1 MAGQAAI
8 SQAAGMM
15 DVNATSSRTIVNWD
29 SFNVGAGNVANFN
42 LPNSSAAILNRVT
55 TPDMPSTI
63 AGAIHSNGNVMLVNP
78 SGIMVNSSG
87 MVNTNGFTAST
98 FDVTNE
104 SFLNGGPLV
113 FTNDG
118 SDASIVNEGSIQ
130 TGSGGAHLIANEIAN
145 DGMIASDGGNITLS
159 AGGTVTLDNGV
170 TYVQAS
176 MDTLASGISPAAGLI
191 QNTGT
196 IRATGAASVG
206 GEVYLVNPGG
216 EILHDGTIE
225 SQLASGEQGGKVHLE
240 ADRITLQE
248 NSVVD
253 ATGSHGGGTVLVGG
267 EWQGSG
273 TMTQATSV
281 AMETGATIDA
291 SATEDGD
298 GGTIVLWSD
307 VFNKDS
313 VTRAFGNLIA
323 RAGQLSGSGGQIETS
338 GAQVDTTGV
347 RVDAGAPNGEGGD
360 WLIDPYNFII
370 DLAASVTL
378 VGALDSGTNVTVDTT
393 VDLPLLGGL
402 GSDLELG
409 DITLTSDLITGAMS
423 GDATLSLKAHQNIIL
438 DAGVTIDATQ
448 NSNANKLNVVL
459 WADQDNSGT
468 GTVRIGSG
476 LVGTTIHT
484 NGGGLAITG
493 GSATTWTPSDGE
505 PDIAIGSGRAMAGDL
520 LGLLNGAEILNTD
533 IDTDGG
539 NVLIRAG
546 SSGSLSIFDEVF
558 GIELNGTSISTGSGS
573 ITLDG
578 LVEDQLGL
586 NVDNAV
592 GVHLAGGS
600 SLTSSTGD
608 ISITGELANTSEFV
622 NGSGVWIGREI
633 DNVLTASGDV
643 SITTGDGDIDIIGI
657 GADNSG
663 SGWRHGLALMTSN
676 GSDEI
681 NIATV
686 GGNITLD
693 GTATFRD
700 GATSDSS
707 GLQLQPGSA
716 GALLVTSQTG
726 DITLR
731 GVNSQE
737 AAADENAIRF
747 AADNVAGDI
756 TIGYD
761 GINPFSGDILIQAN
775 SISQHFTNA
784 GNGSISIQGLG
795 GLTIES
801 VGSSFTKAMVFDDD
815 WNFGATFGSMV
826 FGKINNT
833 ANLTFND
840 PLTLAGGFSALGG
853 ELTLNDDLTSTS
865 TGDLLFKSNLATNN
879 SIQLLGDI
887 YKTGGDRSILTAQA
901 DGRVQVVGSITSSG
915 GALLDTILWS
925 DYHNTGSGGTS
936 ILGNITTGGGHF
948 WAGGSGSDGGSQDW
962 NGLTVG
968 DGASVGASGFNHN
981 ALDLFG
987 DINSG
992 GGDILLWAGL
1002 GFDTGIDGIGL
1013 SGTRLLNGGAGDIT
1027 LIGDDFDGGT
1037 LNVDLYGH
1045 LRICPNDI
1053 WANIGSQLDFDGS
1066 VSANTFTGVNAD
1078 IDWLVI
1084 SNLNL
1089 LGGLS
1094 LGKAGLSQ
1102 DIRLYDSLAIDG
1114 GLELF
1119 GRNITVESGATLD
1132 LSSAGSLGSL
1142 LVDASADV
1150 NINGAITLGGDLTIT
1165 GGNDINLGGLIAR
1178 VGSAN
1183 TDITLKADRHIVL
1196 DGNIDTVAG
1205 SQNVQLWA
1213 DADDSGD
1220 GINIFR
1226 AESLV
1231 TAGGNFTTGNG
1242 NVAELNGVNVQ
1253 VGGDIYITN
1262 AAAQTFDT
1270 DGGDIAIQGET
1281 IIANA
1286 SVAGV
1291 TFDSK
1296 GGDIDFSGLLNSGN
1310 QYDFVDGPDG
1320 AGSWD
1325 WARTDARN
1333 GTAGGSLL
1341 GESYL
1346 VTITSR
1352 LENAIAGI
1360 EAGYQGAWI
1369 GAYRDTATPLDW
1381 KWADGPESGQHFWT
1395 EVDAGG
1401 GSAEPGAFANFGPGE
1416 PNGGPSV
1423 AGESVGQ
1430 LYGNSGLWNDLSSS
1444 TTFAATQT
1452 GDYDVLGYVR
1462 ETNSAPAAVTIDAGT
1477 TGLVTMGGIGAGK
1490 ALASLDVTSAGVTI
1504 SGDSLITTGT
1514 QTYDSGF
1521 VATSTLDLN
1530 ISSSGLSADGDIHL
1544 EGTTLTLASDLTAN
1558 LAGDILLRTDSLSLP
1573 QAVSIDTTGELTIE
1587 PLNTS
1592 FAAPFTLPLETLT
1605 LSTNLTGLLVGKDG
1619 NTANIT
1625 LDGDLIINGDAEM
1638 VGGDVTLLDNVNTNG
1653 GDFIA
1658 RSTGAIVQS
1667 ANVDVETDGGKVTY
1681 WSDSDADGVGH
1692 IDIQSGA
1699 TISTEGGDL
1708 QIAGGLDSNFDQT
1721 PDGFASGQ
1729 ALVDDSGRFHSG
1741 VSLHNAILD
1750 TRIAGVLDGTA
1761 GDITLRGISTYT
1773 GADNASGVLLYAS
1786 QLFGNQIDVLGS
1798 VTHTG
1803 GTTTRFGILADG
1815 GVSPNNTSLQAFG
1828 GLSLTGNAATVADQ
1842 YSIFWG
1848 ANHEMSVLDGDV
1860 NIDAAGQLRYLSTQ
1874 SMSLAASR
1882 SLILNLDETSI
1893 WQSVITG
1900 EGGLIKQGSGT
1911 LSLQAANSFT
1921 GALQI
1926 SGGTLTQNQSG
1937 AIHDAVAVTIDS
1949 GAAWDL
1955 AGFNETVTSFGG
1967 FGNITLGAGTL
1978 TAFGDNSSGA
1988 LAGVISGSGNL
1999 VKQGSG
2005 ELVLSGLNTYTGTTA
2020 VDGSLR
2026 LRTDQL
2032 SLSSTSYIGTGS
2044 VFLEPLNTSFS
2055 SALDTTGTTFG
2066 GSLAGL
2072 TIGKL
2077 GNTANITIGSS
2088 LSIQGDI
2095 SLFGGDLN
2103 LHAGVNSND
2112 NAIYLHAANDVTQ
2125 NIAGTLLSR
2134 ELELSG
2140 GGDFE
2145 LNQLTND
2152 VATIAASGVG
2162 DLHYV
2167 DSNAVEIGSV
2177 LADGITASGLVAVET
2192 LAGDLT
2198 VSQDVATTNTTV
2210 SAIVL
2215 NAGRDADAG
2224 TATGGNLIINS
2235 SPAITTG
2242 VAGQASLFTGS
2253 IDDSTGLTS
2262 LVGSGTGDF
2271 RYNSDES
2278 ASNFSTPLTAGMQ
2291 AIYREQPTATIVAN
2305 DATTTYGVDAP
2316 TPTGSATGLVNGD
2329 AIGTLAIV
2337 SPTYSGASKLEAGS
2351 YDVTDASLTALGYN
2365 VVDDLDAITV
2375 DQKLLTPSGFA
2386 ASTKVYDGTTD
2397 SALAASGVLTG
2408 IELGDLVTMSN
2419 TGASFSDKNVGTNK
2433 TVTVNGLAL
2442 SGTDATNYSL
2452 GGVSTANTTGDI
2464 TAKLISVS
2472 GLASSDKVYD
2482 GTTVATTPLAGA
2494 VFNGM
2499 VVGDDLSVTS
2509 ITGTFNDKNVGTSK
2523 TVTLTDAVYGGADVG
2538 NYAISDQNTS
2548 SADITARSLTVNG
2561 ISSGDKVYD
2570 GTTSAIIDLNGIT
2583 FNGLISGD
2591 DLTASGTTGTFADK
2605 HAGTNKTVT
2614 LSGTTFGGSDVGNYA
2629 ITDQSNAIADIT
2641 AKAITVSGIAVGDKI
2656 YDGTTNGT
2664 VDLSGLT
2671 FNGLVG
2677 GDDLTGSGTVGTFA
2691 DKNVGTAKSVA
2702 LSGTT
2707 YGGSDVG
2714 NYAITDQVAS
2724 TADITAKALSV
2735 SGITAGDKVYDGTT
2749 NATLDTS
2756 GIGFTGLVGGDDLSI
2771 ASVTG
2776 TFTDKNAAANKTVNL
2791 TGSSYNGVDVGNYEI
2806 TDQASALATI
2816 SQKALT
2822 VSGISAADKV
2832 YDGTTNAAL
2841 DLSGLTLFG
2850 LISGDEITTSGT
2862 SGAFTN
2868 KNVGTDKTVNITGT
2882 TFGGADAG
2890 NYAITDQS
2898 NAIADITAKA
2908 ITVSGIAVGDKVY
2921 DGTTTGTVDLSGL
2934 TFNGLVGGDDLTGS
2948 GTVGTFAD
2956 KNVGTAK
2963 SVALSGTTYGGSDV
2977 GNYAITDQA
2986 TAAADI
2992 TAKALTIS
3000 GITAG
3005 DKVYDGTT
3013 NATLD
3018 TSGITFTGL
3027 VGGDE
3032 LSIATVTGTFT
3043 DKNAAA
3049 NKTVNLTGSS
3059 YNGVDVG
3066 NYAITDQASALATIS
3081 QKALTVSGIAAADK
3095 VYDGTTNAALD
3106 LSGLTLFGLI
3116 SGDEITTS
3124 GTSGAFTNK
3133 NVGTDKTV
3141 NITGTTFGGADAGN
3155 YAITDQSNAIAD
3167 ITAKAITVSGIA
3179 VGDKVYDGT
3188 TNGTVDLSGLTFNGL
3203 VGGDDL
3209 TGSGTVG
3216 TFADKNAGTAKSVA
3230 LSGTTYGG
3238 SDVGNYAITD
3248 QATAAADITAKA
3260 LSVSG
3265 ITAGDKVYDGTTN
3278 ATLDTSGISFTG
3290 LVGGDDLSIAS
3301 VTGTF
3306 TDKNAAANKTVN
3318 LTGSS
3323 YNGVDVGNYAI
3334 TDQASA
3340 LATISQKGLTVSG
3353 IAAADKIYDGAT
3365 SAVLDVSGAAFAGM
3379 IGGDDLSIASAA
3391 GSFADK
3397 NAGTAK
3403 QVAISGVNYGG
3414 VDVGNYSFVDQ
3425 AFTTAS
3431 ITPLA
3436 ISVSG
3441 ITAANRVYDSETD
3454 TAVDTSGLS
3463 FDGMIAGDN
3472 LTASG
3477 TIGNFVNKHV
3487 GTGKSVLLTDTIYGG
3502 TDVGN
3507 YLITDQAS
3515 ATANITPLSV
3525 LLTGLTG
3532 SDKTYD
3538 ATTLAILNGSAA
3550 VTTLTGDDVTLS
3562 GTAIGNYA
3570 SKDAGADIAIG
3581 VSGLHLQGLDSNN
3594 YELQS
3599 PVGLT
3604 GSISAAPLTVRANH
3618 DAKFVG
3624 NADSATFAGVNIIG
3638 FVGGETASDLSGSLA
3653 VSRTGVGVD
3662 ESAGDYSGVL
3672 TPSGYASGN
3681 YDISYE
3687 AGDFKIVP
3695 AEELLVRFGNS
3706 ESVYGDSD
3714 NFSFLSAQYMDG
3726 GNVIHD
3732 LAAPNQN
3739 GNTYTF
3745 DDGAGGTA
3753 ELTIAAGTASF
3764 GAGGAL
3770 TVGSYDL
3777 IASSVSETSAN
3788 FSDQI
3793 SVMGSHSVAAAPL
3806 NTTLSNASKVYDGT
3820 VAFDL
3825 SGMSLTGNV
3834 SGDSLS
3840 LSGIGEYLTK
3850 NAGTG
3855 LSYTIDGLTL
3865 SGDDASNYFLASGS
3879 SLSGTDGIITAKNIS
3894 LTAPAGTKTYDG
3906 NTSLTPTQDQLSA
3919 LSGQLGVAGDFVD
3932 WVTLDFNNK
3941 NVGTGK
3947 TLAISNATILD
3958 GNSGANY
3965 NLTYN
3970 ANSGATIER
3979 LDSVQWVGGTA
3990 GDWSDPNNW
3999 AGGAIPDL
4007 NNVANVILPAGVSPT
4022 FDNSVGGPVDVD
4034 SITGDNLL
4042 VNSGTLRIRE
4052 NAELEQL
4059 AQTGGQL
4066 QLDGNLATDILDQ
4079 QGGTLNLGGT
4089 LSVLRDFTQTIG
4101 SVIDAVGNVDVTQTT
4116 GDLNIHNLSGNHVD
4130 LTSTTGNVHVGAL
4143 SASNGLDIIANNG
4156 GIEQLAGSAL
4166 IVDGA
4171 TTLDANAL
4179 VTLDEAGNDFRG
4191 SVSVNAL
4198 AVTLQ
4203 DGVGGLELG
4212 NVQSIVDFIAQSFGG
4227 VISQIAGGRIEAGG
4241 LTNVV
4246 AESAGTAADVIL
4258 DNVANDFQGIV
4269 QATGRDIRITDNS
4282 GDLNLGQLLAGGEL
4296 DVVTS
4301 GGAILQDASTTIESV
4316 GEASFTARS
4325 VGLPADILLANANNQ
4340 FRDIVNVDGRT
4351 IDVSDIDGQVDFG
4364 RYRSVEQTDI
4374 IQESLSQNVR
4384 DTNTRY
4390 LDEATE
4396 QTTKS
4401 TLGRV
4406 WTSVR
4411 EFVNRVFADAE
4422 VPGGRTGQLTINE
4435 VTQSGGEV
4443 YVHQGRE
4450 EPINPEDVLDE

>member
-1 MAGQAAI
+1 MIHGKNAARRRSLSARSRRNALRLVILGWVAGGAGSAVAQSPALPTGADIVAGQAAI
-8 SQAAGMM
+8 SQAAGVM
-15 DVNATSSRTIVNWD
+15 DVTASSSRTIVNWD

-42 LPNSSAAILNRVT
+42 LPDSNAAILNRVT

-145 DGMIASDGGNITLS
+145 DGMITSDGGNITLS

-225 SQLASGEQGGKVHLE
+225 SQLASGNQGGKVHLE
-240 ADRITLQE
+240 ADRITLKE
-248 NSVVD
+248 NSVID
-253 ATGSHGGGTVLVGG
+253 AIGSHGGGTVLVGG

-323 RAGQLSGSGGQIETS
+323 RAGQLSGNGGQIETS
-338 GAQVDTTGV
+338 GAQVDTAGV
-347 RVDAGAPNGEGGD
+347 RVDAGAPSGEGGD

-493 GSATTWTPSDGE
+493 GAATTWTPSDGE

-558 GIELNGTSISTGSGS
+558 GIELNDTSISTGSGS

-633 DNVLTASGDV
+633 DSVLTASGDV
-643 SITTGDGDIDIIGI
+643 SITTGDGDINIIGI

-663 SGWRHGLALMTSN
+663 SGWRHGLALVTSN

-693 GTATFRD
+693 GTANFRD
-700 GATSDSS
+700 GATSDTS
-707 GLQLQPGSA
+707 GLHLQPGSS

-784 GNGSISIQGLG
+784 GSGSISIQGLG

-853 ELTLNDDLTSTS
+853 ELTLSDDLTSTS
-865 TGDLLFKSNLATNN
+865 TGDLLFKSNLATNA
-879 SIQLLGDI
+879 SIQLLGEI
-887 YKTGGDRSILTAQA
+887 YKTGGERSILTAQA
-901 DGRVQVVGSITSSG
+901 DGRVQVVGNITSSG

-948 WAGGSGSDGGSQDW
+948 WAGGSGSDGGSQEW
-962 NGLTVG
+962 NGMTVG

-1002 GFDTGIDGIGL
+1002 GFDTGIDGIGI

-1119 GRNITVESGATLD
+1119 GRNITVESGAALD

-1150 NINGAITLGGDLTIT
+1150 NINDAITLGGDLTIT
-1165 GGNDINLGGLIAR
+1165 GGNDINLAGLITR

-1183 TDITLKADRHIVL
+1183 TDMTLKADRHIVL
-1196 DGNIDTVAG
+1196 DGNIDTAAG

-1242 NVAELNGVNVQ
+1242 NVAELNGVDVQ

-1262 AAAQTFDT
+1262 AAAQTFET
-1270 DGGDIAIQGET
+1270 DGGEIAVQGET

-1291 TFDSK
+1291 TFDSN

-1401 GSAEPGAFANFGPGE
+1401 GAAEPGAFANFGSGE

-1430 LYGNSGLWNDLSSS
+1430 FYGNSGLWNDLSSS

-1462 ETNSAPAAVTIDAGT
+1462 ETNAAPAALTIDAGA
-1477 TGLVTMGGIGAGK
+1477 TGLVTMGGVGAGK
-1490 ALASLDVTSAGVTI
+1490 ALASLNVTSAGVTV

-1514 QTYDSGF
+1514 QNYDSGLI
-1521 VATSTLDLN
+1521 ATSQLDLTV
-1530 ISSSGLSADGDIHL
+1530 SSSGLTADGDIHL
-1544 EGTTLTLASDLTAN
+1544 EGTALTLASDLTAN
-1558 LAGDILLRTDSLSLP
+1558 LSGDILLRADTLLLP
-1573 QAVSIDTTGELTIE
+1573 GTAAVDTSGELTIE
-1587 PLNTS
+1587 PLSTS
-1592 FAAPFTLPLETLT
+1592 FASPLTLPLDTLT
-1605 LSTNLTGLLVGKDG
+1605 LSTDLSGLLVGKDG
-1619 NTANIT
+1619 NTADLT
-1625 LDGDLIINGDAEM
+1625 LDGELNINGD
-1638 VGGDVTLLDNVNTNG
+1638 VSLIGGNATLLDDVNTNG
-1653 GDFIA
+1653 GDLLV
-1658 RSTGAIVQS
+1658 RTTGSVVQS
-1667 ANVDVETDGGKVTY
+1667 ADVDVTTAGGKVTY
-1681 WSDSDADGVGH
+1681 WSDSNADGVGH
-1692 IDIQSGA
+1692 IEIQAGA
-1699 TISTEGGDL
+1699 TVSTEGGNVL
-1708 QIAGGLDSNFDQT
+1708 FAGGLDTNGDESPN
-1721 PDGFASGQ
+1721 GFASGQ

-1741 VSLHNAILD
+1741 VSLHDALID
-1750 TRIAGVLDGTA
+1750 TRVSGSLDATA
-1761 GDITLRGISTYT
+1761 GDITLRGTSTYA
-1773 GADNASGVLLYAS
+1773 GGDNASGILLFGS
-1786 QLFGNQIDVLGS
+1786 QLFGDQIDLSGS
-1798 VTHTG
+1798 VTDTG
-1803 GTTTRFGILADG
+1803 GTTSRFGILANG
-1815 GVSPNNTSLQAFG
+1815 GASPNNTDLQAFSG
-1828 GLSLTGNAATVADQ
+1828 ISLAGTAATTADQ
-1842 YSIFWG
+1842 YAIRWDADHS
-1848 ANHEMSVLDGDV
+1848 MSVVDGDV
-1860 NIDAAGQLRYLSTQ
+1860 SVNATGQLEYLSNQSLTLAAGHSLTLDADQ
-1874 SMSLAASR
+1874 SA
-1882 SLILNLDETSI
+1882 I
-1893 WQSVITG
+1893 WQSVIAG
-1900 EGGLIKQGSGT
+1900 DGGITKQGAGT
-1911 LSLQAANSFT
+1911 LSLRATNTFT

-1926 SGGTLTQNQSG
+1926 TEGTVSQTQAE
-1937 AIHDAVAVTIDS
+1937 AIHNSVAVIIDS
-1949 GAAWDL
+1949 GATWNL
-1955 AGFNETVTSFGG
+1955 AGFDETVTSFAGS
-1967 FGNITLGAGTL
+1967 GNILLGAGTL
-1978 TAFGDNSSGA
+1978 TAFGDNSTGSF
-1988 LAGVISGSGNL
+1988 AGVISGSGNL

-2005 ELVLSGLNTYTGTTA
+2005 ELVLSGVNTYTGTTT

-2032 SLSSTSYIGTGS
+2032 SLSSSGYVGTGS
-2044 VFLEPLNTSFS
+2044 LFLEPLNTSFA

-2066 GSLAGL
+2066 GTLAGL
-2072 TIGKL
+2072 TIGKA
-2077 GNTANITIGSS
+2077 GNAADITIGS
-2088 LSIQGDI
+2088 DI
-2095 SLFGGDLN
+2095 SIEGDLRLFGGDLSLN
-2103 LHAGVNSND
+2103 AGINSNG
-2112 NAIYLHAANDVTQ
+2112 NLIHLTGSGSVTQ
-2125 NIAGTLLSR
+2125 NISGSLVSDQLQ
-2134 ELELSG
+2134 LSG
-2140 GGDFE
+2140 GGDFD
-2145 LNQLTND
+2145 LDQLTNN
-2152 VATIAASGVG
+2152 VATIAANGVG
-2162 DLHYV
+2162 DVQYV
-2167 DSNAVEIGSV
+2167 DSNIVAVGTV
-2177 LADGITASGLVAVET
+2177 GGDGIDASGIVAIET

-2198 VSQDVATTNTTV
+2198 VSQDIATTDATALAVT
-2210 SAIVL
+2210 L
-2215 NAGRDADAG
+2215 NAGRNADAG
-2224 TATGGNLIINS
+2224 TATGGNVVLVDA
-2235 SPAITTG
+2235 PAITTG
-2242 VAGQASLFTGS
+2242 DGGRATLMTGS
-2253 IDDSTGLTS
+2253 IDDSTGVTDI
-2262 LVGSGTGDF
+2262 VGTGSGGF

-2278 ASNFSTPLTAGMQ
+2278 ASNFSTPLTAGLQ
-2291 AIYREQPTATIVAN
+2291 AIYREQPTANIVAN
-2305 DATTTYGVDAP
+2305 DESVTYGDNAP
-2316 TPTGSATGLVNGD
+2316 VPNGSATGLVNGD
-2329 AIGTLAIV
+2329 VIGTFSIV
-2337 SPTYSGASKLEAGS
+2337 APVFSNASKLRAGT
-2351 YDVTDASLTALGYN
+2351 YDVTDTSLAALGYN
-2365 VVDDLDAITV
+2365 VVDDVDAV
-2375 DQKLLTPSGFA
+2375 AVAQKVVTPSGFA
-2386 ASTKVYDGTTD
+2386 ASTKVYDGTT
-2397 SALAASGVLTG
+2397 SSTLTANGTLTG
-2408 IELGDLVTMSN
+2408 IELGDLVSINN
-2419 TGASFSDKNVGTNK
+2419 TGATFSDKNVGTDK
-2433 TVTVNGLAL
+2433 TVTVNGLTL
-2442 SGTDATNYSL
+2442 SGSDAANYSL
-2452 GGVSTANTTGDI
+2452 GGVSTAGTTGDI
-2464 TAKLISVS
+2464 TAKAISVS
-2472 GLASSDKVYD
+2472 GLATADKVYD
-2482 GTTVATTPLAGA
+2482 GTTVATTPLVGA

-2499 VVGDDLSVTS
+2499 VAGDELSVTS
-2509 ITGTFNDKNVGTSK
+2509 ITGTFDDKNVGTGK
-2523 TVTLTDAVYGGADVG
+2523 AVTFSDALYGGADVG
-2538 NYAISDQNTS
+2538 NYIISDQLTS
-2548 SADITARSLTVNG
+2548 SADISARSLSVSG
-2561 ISSGDKVYD
+2561 ISAGDKVYD
-2570 GTTSAIIDLNGIT
+2570 GTTSAVIDLSGIS
-2583 FNGLISGD
+2583 FAGLISGD
-2591 DLTASGTTGTFADK
+2591 VINASGTTGTFADK
-2605 HAGTNKTVT
+2605 NAGANKSVSLTGTTYGGADVGNYSITDQANAVADIATKSISVSGIAVDAKVYDGTTSASVDLSALTFNGLVSGDDLSGSATVGTFADKNVGTAKSVVLSGTTYGGTDLANYSITDQTASTGDITTKALTVSGIAAADRVYDGTTSATLDTSGVSFSGLVSGDELSIESVTGTFADKHAAADKIVTLSGSSYSGDDVGNYSITDQTTTLATIVQRALTVSGIAAAEKVYDGTTSASVDLSGISFAGLVSGDSINASGTAGIFSDKNVGVDKTVT
-2614 LSGTTFGGSDVGNYA
+2614 LSGTTYGGADAGNYA
-2629 ITDQSNAIADIT
+2629 ITGQSNAVANIT
-2641 AKAITVSGIAVGDKI
+2641 AKAITVSGITVGDKV
-2656 YDGTTNGT
+2656 YDGTTVGT

-2677 GDDLTGSGTVGTFA
+2677 GDDLTGSGTVGVFA
-2691 DKNVGTAKSVA
+2691 DKNIGTAKSVA

-2724 TADITAKALSV
+2724 TADITAKAL
-2735 SGITAGDKVYDGTT
+2735 
-2749 NATLDTS
+2749 
-2756 GIGFTGLVGGDDLSI
+2756 
-2771 ASVTG
+2771 
-2776 TFTDKNAAANKTVNL
+2776 
-2791 TGSSYNGVDVGNYEI
+2791 
-2806 TDQASALATI
+2806 TI
-2816 SQKALT
+2816 
-2822 VSGISAADKV
+2822 
-2832 YDGTTNAAL
+2832 
-2841 DLSGLTLFG
+2841 
-2850 LISGDEITTSGT
+2850 
-2862 SGAFTN
+2862 
-2868 KNVGTDKTVNITGT
+2868 
-2882 TFGGADAG
+2882 
-2890 NYAITDQS
+2890 
-2898 NAIADITAKA
+2898 
-2908 ITVSGIAVGDKVY
+2908 
-2921 DGTTTGTVDLSGL
+2921 
-2934 TFNGLVGGDDLTGS
+2934 
-2948 GTVGTFAD
+2948 
-2956 KNVGTAK
+2956 
-2963 SVALSGTTYGGSDV
+2963 
-2977 GNYAITDQA
+2977 
-2986 TAAADI
+2986 
-2992 TAKALTIS
+2992 
-3000 GITAG
+3000 
-3005 DKVYDGTT
+3005 
-3013 NATLD
+3013 
-3018 TSGITFTGL
+3018 
-3027 VGGDE
+3027 
-3032 LSIATVTGTFT
+3032 
-3043 DKNAAA
+3043 
-3049 NKTVNLTGSS
+3049 
-3059 YNGVDVG
+3059 
-3066 NYAITDQASALATIS
+3066 
-3081 QKALTVSGIAAADK
+3081 
-3095 VYDGTTNAALD
+3095 
-3106 LSGLTLFGLI
+3106 
-3116 SGDEITTS
+3116 
-3124 GTSGAFTNK
+3124 
-3133 NVGTDKTV
+3133 
-3141 NITGTTFGGADAGN
+3141 
-3155 YAITDQSNAIAD
+3155 
-3167 ITAKAITVSGIA
+3167 
-3179 VGDKVYDGT
+3179 
-3188 TNGTVDLSGLTFNGL
+3188 
-3203 VGGDDL
+3203 
-3209 TGSGTVG
+3209 
-3216 TFADKNAGTAKSVA
+3216 
-3230 LSGTTYGG
+3230 
-3238 SDVGNYAITD
+3238 
-3248 QATAAADITAKA
+3248 
-3260 LSVSG
+3260 SG

-3290 LVGGDDLSIAS
+3290 LLGGDDLSIAS

-3340 LATISQKGLTVSG
+3340 LASISQKALTVSG
-3353 IAAADKIYDGAT
+3353 IAAADMVYDGST

-3379 IGGDDLSIASAA
+3379 VSGDDLSVASAV

-3425 AFTTAS
+3425 ASTTAS

-3441 ITAANRVYDSETD
+3441 ITAANKIYDSETG

-3477 TIGNFVNKHV
+3477 TVGNFVNKHV

-3507 YLITDQAS
+3507 YLITDQSS

-3525 LLTGLTG
+3525 QLTGLTG

-3538 ATTLAILNGSAA
+3538 ATTLATLNGSAA
-3550 VTTLTGDDVTLS
+3550 VATLAGDDVTLN

-3570 SKDAGADIAIG
+3570 SKNAGADIAIT
-3581 VSGLHLQGLDSNN
+3581 VSGLHLQGVDSNN

-3604 GSISAAPLTVRANH
+3604 GSIFAAPLTVTANH

-3624 NADSATFAGVNIIG
+3624 MADSATFAGVNITG
-3638 FVGGETASDLSGSLA
+3638 FVGGETASDLGGSLA
-3653 VSRTGVGVD
+3653 ISRNGVGVD

-3672 TPSGYASGN
+3672 TPSGYLSGN
-3681 YDISYE
+3681 YDIAYE

-3706 ESVYGDSD
+3706 ESTYGEA
-3714 NFSFLSAQYMDG
+3714 NGFSFLSAQYMDS
-3726 GNVIHD
+3726 GNVVHD
-3732 LAAPNQN
+3732 LAAPVQN
-3739 GNTYTF
+3739 GDTYTF
-3745 DDGAGGTA
+3745 DDGVGGTA
-3753 ELTIAAGTASF
+3753 ELTIAAEAAAYGGGGTLA
-3764 GAGGAL
+3764 
-3770 TVGSYDL
+3770 VGSYDL
-3777 IASSVSETSAN
+3777 IALGVSETSAN
-3788 FSDQI
+3788 FSNQI
-3793 SVMGSHSVAAAPL
+3793 SVLGNHSVSAAPVGA
-3806 NTTLSNASKVYDGT
+3806 TLSNAAKIYDGT

-3825 SGMSLTGNV
+3825 SGMSLTGGV
-3834 SGDSLS
+3834 AGDSLS
-3840 LSGIGEYLTK
+3840 LSGVGEYLTK

-3865 SGDDASNYFLASGS
+3865 SGDDAGNYFLTSGS
-3879 SLSGTDGIITAKNIS
+3879 SLSGNDGSITAKNVV

-3906 NTSLTPTQDQLSA
+3906 NTSLVPTQEHLSA
-3919 LSGQLGVAGDFVD
+3919 LSTQLGVDGDFVD
-3932 WVTLDFNNK
+3932 AITLTFDDK

-3947 TLAISNATILD
+3947 TLTPSNATILD
-3958 GNSGANY
+3958 GNGGANY
-3965 NLTYN
+3965 SIGYG
-3970 ANSGATIER
+3970 ANSGASIER
-3979 LDSVQWVGGTA
+3979 LDSVQWIGGST

-3999 AGGAIPDL
+3999 SGGAIPDL
-4007 NNVANVILPAGVSPT
+4007 ANVANVILPSGVTPSI
-4022 FDNSVGGPVDVD
+4022 DNSVAGPIQID

-4042 VNSGTLRIRE
+4042 VESGTLHIQ
-4052 NAELEQL
+4052 NDANLDQL
-4059 AQTGGQL
+4059 DQTGGTL
-4066 QLDGNLATDILDQ
+4066 QFDGDFGVDVLNQ
-4079 QGGTLNLGGT
+4079 QGGSLELGGT
-4089 LSVLRDFTQTIG
+4089 LSVLQSFTQALG
-4101 SVIDAVGNVDVTQTT
+4101 GVIDAMENIEITQTT
-4116 GDLNIHNLSGNHVD
+4116 GPLNVQDLSANHVELNANTGD
-4130 LTSTTGNVHVGAL
+4130 VQVGDIVSTD
-4143 SASNGLDIIANNG
+4143 GLDIVAGNG
-4156 GIEQLAGSAL
+4156 NINQALGTTIVAG
-4166 IVDGA
+4166 GA
-4171 TTLDANAL
+4171 TSFEANGSL
-4179 VTLDEAGNDFRG
+4179 TIDNAGNDFQG
-4191 SVSVNAL
+4191 GVSVSAQH
-4198 AVTLQ
+4198 ATLR
-4203 DGVGGLELG
+4203 DDVGGLELAEIQTIG
-4212 NVQSIVDFIAQSFGG
+4212 DLVAESKGGAITQVANNSIAV
-4227 VISQIAGGRIEAGG
+4227 GG
-4241 LTNVV
+4241 LTDLS
-4246 AESAGTAADVIL
+4246 AEAAGSAADIL
-4258 DNVANDFQGIV
+4258 LDAGYNDFQGMVHANGRDVQLKDNAGDLTLGQIFVNGLLEVVTNRGAIV
-4269 QATGRDIRITDNS
+4269 QDATS
-4282 GDLNLGQLLAGGEL
+4282 
-4296 DVVTS
+4296 
-4301 GGAILQDASTTIESV
+4301 TIESV

-4325 VGLPADILLANANNQ
+4325 AASPADIRLNNANNQ
-4340 FRDIVNVDGRT
+4340 FRSLVNVDGRS
-4351 IDVSDIDGQVDFG
+4351 IEVNDIDGQVDFG
-4364 RYRSVEQTDI
+4364 QYRSFSQSNVLR
-4374 IQESLSQNVR
+4374 ESLSQNVR

-4390 LDEATE
+4390 IDETAE
-4396 QTTKS
+4396 QTTKG

-4406 WTSVR
+4406 WIGIR
-4411 EFVNRVFADAE
+4411 EFVNRIFVDAE
-4422 VPGGRTGQLTINE
+4422 VPGELGKPLTIKE
-4435 VTQSGGEV
+4435 ITQSGEEI
-4443 YVHQGRE
+4443 YVHQGRDK
-4450 EPINPEDVLDE
+4450 PIDLVGSQEN